1 MNLIGPSIKEDHFL
15 VAINISF
22 ISKNNFKIIFFSNR
36 YMSRSYCRGWSSS
49 TRIIQ
54 LFSPCLENLIF
65 SHWRQVNRKH
75 SIILYAACFIS
86 HLLFII
92 SKRKHGW
99 RGGRREGGG
108 GASTHSSPAR
118 ESQTRR
124 AQRYSC
130 ISIDHC
136 HSLTILEIPIHLY
149 SIDFERSNR
158 RTLDK

>member
-1 MNLIGPSIKEDHFL
+1 MNLIDPSIKKDYFI

-22 ISKNNFKIIFFSNR
+22 ISKNNFKIILFSNR

-49 TRIIQ
+49 TWIIQ

-65 SHWRQVNRKH
+65 SHWRQVSRKH
-75 SIILYAACFIS
+75 SIILCAACFIS

-99 RGGRREGGG
+99 RGGRREGRE

-118 ESQTRR
+118 ESQSGR
-124 AQRYSC
+124 AQKIFMHQHWPLPFLDNSGN
-130 ISIDHC
+130 S
-136 HSLTILEIPIHLY
+136 HSSL
-149 SIDFERSNR
+149 
-158 RTLDK
+158 